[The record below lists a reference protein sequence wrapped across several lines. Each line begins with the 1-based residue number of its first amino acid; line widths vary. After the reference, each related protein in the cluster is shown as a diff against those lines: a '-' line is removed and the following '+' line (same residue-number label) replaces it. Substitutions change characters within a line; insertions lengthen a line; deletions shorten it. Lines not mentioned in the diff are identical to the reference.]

1 MIDVKHLCPGC
12 MEYWEDTERPCP
24 CCGFS
29 WKTPAKA
36 GRELPPFTILGGRYL
51 LGNRIGTGGFGIIYI
66 AMDLETEETVAVK
79 EFFPVSYAERVGQD
93 VTALPGEDGRYFRE
107 ALGSFRKEA
116 RILSGFTDVENV
128 IRYRDY
134 VMENKTAYLIT
145 DYVRGIDLG
154 QYMKITGKTF
164 SQEEVLDLMH
174 PILMAVDTLHSRH
187 VLHRDVSPENLILS
201 PEGRLTLID
210 FGGAREYDPEDT
222 RNLTVILKH
231 GYAPDEQYHSGSR
244 QGPWTDLYACCAVM
258 YQMISGILPQD
269 GADRRIK
276 DDLLPLDEIGGLT
289 VTETFARA
297 MEKGMTIHAPD
308 RYLSISRLMADIC
321 PEDPNAGKTESRPET
336 YKSEPAGTAEKRTG
350 SSEGLSDLQPY
361 RGPESGKGE
370 AHRAAKALAEGADKK
385 ETGHSHTFYKW
396 LKYLI
401 PAALILTGLII
412 FFSVTEKQ
420 PDQTGTT
427 EKAATGNMDQ
437 TVEGTAEDSTDAV
450 IVPDV
455 TGQSLAYAEETMR
468 KAGFDVAKVSYEYS
482 DTVSYGDVI
491 GYQLDMEGMRVQ
503 ILVSNGRQQ

>member
-1 MIDVKHLCPGC
+1 
-12 MEYWEDTERPCP
+12 
-24 CCGFS
+24 
-29 WKTPAKA
+29 
-36 GRELPPFTILGGRYL
+36 
-51 LGNRIGTGGFGIIYI
+51 
-66 AMDLETEETVAVK
+66 
-79 EFFPVSYAERVGQD
+79 
-93 VTALPGEDGRYFRE
+93 
-107 ALGSFRKEA
+107 
-116 RILSGFTDVENV
+116 
-128 IRYRDY
+128 
-134 VMENKTAYLIT
+134 
-145 DYVRGIDLG
+145 
-154 QYMKITGKTF
+154 
-164 SQEEVLDLMH
+164 
-174 PILMAVDTLHSRH
+174 
-187 VLHRDVSPENLILS
+187 
-201 PEGRLTLID
+201 
-210 FGGAREYDPEDT
+210 
-222 RNLTVILKH
+222 
-231 GYAPDEQYHSGSR
+231 
-244 QGPWTDLYACCAVM
+244 
-258 YQMISGILPQD
+258 
-269 GADRRIK
+269 
-276 DDLLPLDEIGGLT
+276 
-289 VTETFARA
+289 
-297 MEKGMTIHAPD
+297 MTIHAPD